1 MKRKIELFLT
11 ADQCLIKLYQR
22 IITAAIQ
29 KIVHLLYPD
38 FSFDVFTEKL
48 WRNIVSSQDAAVF
61 RVTISY
67 NFHQMW
73 KKAADVV
80 LNKIANRRIASAERI
95 PDEFYSVEYFRVFLP

>member
-1 MKRKIELFLT
+1 M
-11 ADQCLIKLYQR
+11 
-22 IITAAIQ
+22 
-29 KIVHLLYPD
+29 
-38 FSFDVFTEKL
+38 
-48 WRNIVSSQDAAVF
+48 SSQDAAVF

-95 PDEFYSVEYFRVFLP
+95 PDEFYSVEYVRIILSRFILPPRAFFTSSIIPVEQADR